1 MKSKPKMPI
10 INVLDVG
17 ARGGIGTILPNWVSR
32 RLIRCY
38 SQHFRFFGIEPDS
51 LAFEASEHLAA
62 EYERLFPIAVSNIV
76 GKQTLYL
83 TNSSDKSSILE
94 PDLKVIGNWAP
105 KDINTYRVKKTI
117 EIETTTV
124 DRLCSD
130 MGIVYDWFK
139 IDTQGSEFEVL
150 LGAKETLNLATV
162 VFAELSTVP
171 QYYNQKTTVEFI
183 SAMNEQ
189 GFDILLA
196 NYKPQMTCENDIVF
210 VRKLSSLSSVK
221 EIFSLALC
229 FSLLYL
235 DEQTNYLLNKI
246 APLIISESEIIE
258 IREKISL
265 SENQNKV
272 MNRQNRFMN
281 NQNRFMNNQ
290 NRFMNIFKTI
300 INRRNHIVCR

>member
-1 MKSKPKMPI
+1 MKSKLEMPI

-17 ARGGIGTILPNWVSR
+17 ARGGIDTILPKWVSTR
-32 RLIRCY
+32 PIRCY

-51 LAFEASEHLAA
+51 LACEALEHRA
-62 EYERLFPIAVSNIV
+62 EYEQLFPIAVSNIV
-76 GKQTLYL
+76 GKRTLYL
-83 TNSSDKSSILE
+83 TNDSHKSSILE
-94 PDLKVIGNWAP
+94 PDLTVIGNWAAE
-105 KDINTYRVKKTI
+105 DINTYRVKKII

-130 MGIVYDWFK
+130 RGIVYDWLK

-150 LGAKETLNLATV
+150 LGAKETIKLATV

-183 SAMNEQ
+183 STMSEQ

-221 EIFSLALC
+221 EIFSIALC

-246 APLIISESEIIE
+246 APLIISESEIID
-258 IREKISL
+258 IREKIRF
-265 SENQNKV
+265 SENR
-272 MNRQNRFMN
+272 NRVMN
-281 NQNRFMNNQ
+281 NQNRF
-290 NRFMNIFKTI
+290 RNIFKTI
-300 INRRNHIVCR
+300 INNFK